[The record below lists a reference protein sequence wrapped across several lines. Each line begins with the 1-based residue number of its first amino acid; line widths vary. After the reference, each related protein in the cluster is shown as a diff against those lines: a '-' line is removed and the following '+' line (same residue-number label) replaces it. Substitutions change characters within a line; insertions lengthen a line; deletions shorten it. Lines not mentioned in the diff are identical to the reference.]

1 MPAAYSTDI
10 RGRVIASVESGS
22 SRREAAEEFD
32 VSPMLRDQ
40 MGCDLP
46 NDWKLGGQAAG
57 REHLTTGE
65 ARELFADAD

>member
-1 MPAAYSTDI
+1 M
-10 RGRVIASVESGS
+10 SVPE
-22 SRREAAEEFD
+22 
-32 VSPMLRDQ
+32 LRDQ

>member
-1 MPAAYSTDI
+1 M
-10 RGRVIASVESGS
+10 SVRAPRSN
-22 SRREAAEEFD
+22 
-32 VSPMLRDQ
+32 
-40 MGCDLP
+40 GCDLP

>member
-32 VSPMLRDQ
+32 VNPGLPRSNGLD
-40 MGCDLP
+40 P

-65 ARELFADAD
+65 ARELFSAD

>member
-32 VSPMLRDQ
+32 VSPSSAIKWVAI
-40 MGCDLP
+40 P

>member
-32 VSPMLRDQ
+32 VSPSSAIK
-40 MGCDLP
+40 
-46 NDWKLGGQAAG
+46 WVA
-57 REHLTTGE
+57 TY
-65 ARELFADAD
+65 

>member
-22 SRREAAEEFD
+22 SRREAAGNLTS
-32 VSPMLRDQ
+32 VRAPRSNGLRHS
-40 MGCDLP
+40 P

-57 REHLTTGE
+57 RERLTTGK